1 VLPCTKPCKLFPRQS
16 ESGESLGLVEI
27 IFFSS
32 KFSKK
37 SSKIKDTARRW
48 KLLISHH
55 INPLTQLEKSIW
67 HPSPD
72 HV

>member
-1 VLPCTKPCKLFPRQS
+1 VLPCTKPCKLFPRHS

-48 KLLISHH
+48 K
-55 INPLTQLEKSIW
+55 
-67 HPSPD
+67 
-72 HV
+72 